1 MRKSARTDLCG
12 GRSVMIVPTAS
23 SWTRRASRK
32 LQMEQVHRGR
42 RGEGRYELQREDAQR
57 FSSSPREPFQRE
69 VCDDWYLSSHKQ
81 LPEVSRGSL
90 VGFTHD
96 AEYRNVTQHQSKG
109 SKGHRHWKEGTRLLH
124 HRNVHPIRRE
134 WVFRGF
140 GPLVA
145 QGA

>member
-1 MRKSARTDLCG
+1 
-12 GRSVMIVPTAS
+12 
-23 SWTRRASRK
+23 
-32 LQMEQVHRGR
+32 MEQVHRGR

-124 HRNVHPIRRE
+124 
-134 WVFRGF
+134 
-140 GPLVA
+140 
-145 QGA
+145 Q